1 MFNFQLNNLLGKNDK
16 KGVVIGVNHND
27 DLALLLKECKKYL
40 KVYNEPKIRRAFML
54 CLDAHAN
61 KLRKSGAP
69 YYTHPVEVARIVMS
83 EIPLDDIS
91 VIAALLHDVLDE
103 GDNFTI
109 KDIRSEFGDEV
120 AEVVEGIHKIEHLE
134 NTNASIAEQSENY
147 RKLLL
152 SLFKDIRIIL
162 VKLADRLHNMRTLD
176 YVSEKSRLKLARET
190 LDIYAPFAN
199 RFGLRNIKWELEDL
213 SFKYLNQESYN
224 EIKSALKSTRQEREE
239 YIENIIA
246 PLNEKLKQDEFL
258 KKLKVKCEIK
268 GRAKHIYSIYNKML
282 ARNKPMD
289 ELYDLF
295 AIRVTLDTD
304 EPNWCFYVYG
314 LVASI
319 YQPVPE
325 TFKDYINAP
334 KKNGYRSI
342 HSAIVGHDKKIVE
355 LQIRTREMHDL
366 AELGFAAHFRYKG
379 GRIDQTSVLEGKQIL
394 EWIQEVRE
402 IFDTAKNGTNEELV
416 ENFRQNLFFDEIYV
430 YTPKNEFRTLPKDST
445 PLDFAYDIHSEVG
458 NHFISAKVNGKLVPI
473 DYKLQSGDQI
483 EIITSK
489 KLTPTQDWLK
499 HVITARAKQNI
510 SKYLKEKGKII
521 ADEGRELWL
530 LKCREHSIDISEM
543 EFDTLIKY
551 LKYDD
556 YDDFFYDLVIKN
568 IPLDKALEF
577 VKFKL
582 KNGLRNPTRDIR
594 DREATAINN
603 GAKAHNNRNGNII
616 ANPNQINLAEL
627 SPDEDGGLTITMV
640 VQARKKSTMLEQ
652 INAAVL
658 SLSDTEILE
667 MSYEDAEP
675 DLKETFKLHFGKISC
690 AEVIFNNLLKID
702 GVKDV
707 EFLKK

>member
-1 MFNFQLNNLLGKNDK
+1 MFNFQLNNLLGKADK
-16 KGVVIGVNHND
+16 KDIVLGINPND
-27 DLALLLKECKKYL
+27 DISLLLKECKNYL

-83 EIPLDDIS
+83 EIPLDDVS

-120 AEVVEGIHKIEHLE
+120 ADVVEGIHKIEHIE
-134 NTNASIAEQSENY
+134 NTNSTIAEQAENY

-152 SLFKDIRIIL
+152 SLFKDVRIIL
-162 VKLADRLHNMRTLD
+162 VKLADRLHNMRTLE

-190 LDIYAPFAN
+190 LDIYTPFAN

-213 SFKYLNQESYN
+213 SFKYLNQEAYD
-224 EIKSALKSTRQEREE
+224 EIKLALNSTRQEREQ

-246 PLNEKLKQDEFL
+246 PLNEKLKHDELL
-258 KKLKVKCEIK
+258 KKFKIKCEIK

-282 ARNKPMD
+282 ARNKPID

-304 EPNWCFYVYG
+304 EPNFCFYIYG

-379 GRIDQTSVLEGKQIL
+379 GRIDQTSVLERKQIL
-394 EWIQEVRE
+394 DWIQEVRE

-416 ENFRQNLFFDEIYV
+416 DNFRQNLFFDEIYV
-430 YTPKNEFRTLPKDST
+430 YTPKNEFRTLPKDSM

-458 NHFISAKVNGKLVPI
+458 NHFLSAKVNGKLVPL

-489 KLTPTQDWLK
+489 KNTPTADWLK
-499 HVITARAKQNI
+499 FVITARAKQNI
-510 SKYLKEKGKII
+510 AKYLKDKEKFVAEEGKQLWKIKS
-521 ADEGRELWL
+521 REN
-530 LKCREHSIDISEM
+530 SIKLSDQ
-543 EFDTLIKY
+543 EFDTLIKS
-551 LKYDD
+551 LRFEEPDE
-556 YDDFFYDLVIKN
+556 FYYALASQEVSI
-568 IPLDKALEF
+568 DKAF
-577 VKFKL
+577 DFIKFKI
-582 KNGLRNPTRDIR
+582 KDGIRHGNGEAR
-594 DREATAINN
+594 DRESAMRKN
-603 GAKAHNNRNGNII
+603 GTSTNNNRNGNK
-616 ANPNQINLAEL
+616 NKVSTQNDL
-627 SPDEDGGLTITMV
+627 SDLVPSADGSLTITMV
-640 VQARKKSTMLEQ
+640 VLARKKSTMLDQ
-652 INAAVL
+652 INTAVL
-658 SLSDTEILE
+658 SISDTDILE
-667 MSYEDAEP
+667 MSYEDLET
-675 DLKETFKLHFGKISC
+675 DMKETFKIHFGKFSY
-690 AEVIFNNLLKID
+690 AEVIFDNLLKID
-702 GVKDV
+702 GVKCV